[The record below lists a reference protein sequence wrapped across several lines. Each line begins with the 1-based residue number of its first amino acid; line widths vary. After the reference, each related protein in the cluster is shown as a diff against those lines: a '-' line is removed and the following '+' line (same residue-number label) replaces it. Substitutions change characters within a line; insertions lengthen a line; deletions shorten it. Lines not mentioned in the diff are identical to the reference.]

1 MMISEINIRNF
12 KSIEDVTLPLGRVN
26 VFIGENGAG
35 KSNILEAIALAAA
48 AAAEKLDN
56 EFLASRGIRVTKPHL
71 MRAGFDAASSALPIG
86 LKFRSGDDEF
96 EFELA
101 NDNQPYSKWTSV
113 IQSNTRFT
121 LAAFNAALNEIN
133 HFGKSEILPS
143 QATIGLLKEFSE
155 RLAKID
161 ATKAQ
166 SSVWA
171 RHPATANGL
180 DAVKPDEVGETQVAQ
195 AIGRM
200 ELAQSRI
207 GGILGEFLVYSPE
220 NSSLRVMEREGQI
233 EPLGINGEGLLKL
246 LNFHASAES
255 GNTLDRIEQSM
266 NLLGWLDSFVAFS
279 DSGDGQILL
288 KDRYLDEQIADF
300 DQKSVNEGFFFLLF
314 YFTLFNSDITPKFF
328 AVDNIDASLNPKLC
342 VKLMEELVALSKS
355 NDKQVILTT
364 HNPAILDGLNLDD
377 DEQRLFVVSRGR
389 NGSTRVKRVQKGGTA
404 EGQPTRRLSEL
415 FLQGVIGGLP
425 KGF

>member
-71 MRAGFDAASSALPIG
+71 MRAGFEAANSSLPIG

-96 EFELA
+96 EFELT
-101 NDNQPYSKWTSV
+101 NDNQPYSKWT
-113 IQSNTRFT
+113 
-121 LAAFNAALNEIN
+121 AAVTSKTPYNHLLVVQAAIAEIASTSGTGIKPSPSTVNIVREFLEALPETKVESFDSSAQQRGSSDGNKSAKNAL
-133 HFGKSEILPS
+133 GKI
-143 QATIGLLKEFSE
+143 
-155 RLAKID
+155 
-161 ATKAQ
+161 
-166 SSVWA
+166 
-171 RHPATANGL
+171 
-180 DAVKPDEVGETQVAQ
+180 
-195 AIGRM
+195 
-200 ELAQSRI
+200 ELRKSHIHAHL
-207 GGILGEFLVYSPE
+207 GGFLVYSPE

-266 NLLGWLDSFVAFS
+266 NLLGWLHSFVAIS
-279 DSGDGQILL
+279 NSGDGQILL
-288 KDRYLDEQIADF
+288 KDCYLDEQIADF

-314 YFTLFNSDITPKFF
+314 YFTLFNSDITPRFF

-389 NGSTRVKRVQKGGTA
+389 NGSTKVKRVQKGANA
-404 EGQPTRRLSEL
+404 EGQPIRRLSEL

>member
-1 MMISEINIRNF
+1 MISEINIWNF
-12 KSIEDVTLPLGRVN
+12 KSIEDITLPLGRVN

-86 LKFRSGDDEF
+86 LKFRSGEDEF
-96 EFELA
+96 EFELI
-101 NDNQPYSKWTSV
+101 NDNQPYSKWTSAV
-113 IQSNTRFT
+113 RSGTHGTSAPID
-121 LAAFNAALNEIN
+121 AALNELIN
-133 HFGKSEILPS
+133 FGKWRSQPS
-143 QATIGLLKEFSE
+143 QATLDLMRQISTSLI
-155 RLAKID
+155 KID
-161 ATKAQ
+161 
-166 SSVWA
+166 
-171 RHPATANGL
+171 
-180 DAVKPDEVGETQVAQ
+180 VAQ
-195 AIGRM
+195 AERYLTFQSAAKGKEPVAPIKTDELWENQLNQVIGRIEFQKSPVSG
-200 ELAQSRI
+200 ELGR
-207 GGILGEFLVYSPE
+207 FLVYSPE
-220 NSSLRVMEREGQI
+220 NSSLRLLEREGQI
-233 EPLGINGEGLLKL
+233 EPLGIKGEGLLKL
-246 LNFHASAES
+246 LNFHASDES

-266 NLLGWLDSFVAFS
+266 NLLGWLHSFVAITN
-279 DSGDGQILL
+279 SGDGQILL
-288 KDRYLDEQIADF
+288 KDRYLDERIVDF